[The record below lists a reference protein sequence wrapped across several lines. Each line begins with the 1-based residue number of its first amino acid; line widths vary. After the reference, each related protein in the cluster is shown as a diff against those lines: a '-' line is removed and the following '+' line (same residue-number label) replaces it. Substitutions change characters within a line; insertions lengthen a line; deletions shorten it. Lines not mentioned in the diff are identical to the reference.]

1 MLLRTALIAAVVFAA
16 PVAGQTVNLQ
26 VEQRVRIVA
35 PTAGLTAPTT
45 AVVVGIERD
54 TAVLQIAQSQLQ
66 VPLAAI
72 SRIEHSRGTR
82 RAGTAA
88 VGALLG
94 AGAGYLVANARKD
107 VARTDTLKEPCETSL
122 ECPLG
127 FQFVFVKRHDS
138 GDHALTMGSAA
149 VLGLAIGA
157 FLGAEQWERVPLYA
171 DAAADR
177 RRGELGFRLQF

>member
-1 MLLRTALIAAVVFAA
+1 MLLRTAFIAAVVFAVPA
-16 PVAGQTVNLQ
+16 AGQTVNLQ

-35 PTAGLTAPTT
+35 PTVGLTSPTA

-82 RAGTAA
+82 RVGTAA

-94 AGAGYLVANARKD
+94 AGAGYLVASSRER

-127 FQFVFVKRHDS
+127 FQFVFVKRYGSRDY
-138 GDHALTMGSAA
+138 ALTMGSAA
-149 VLGLAIGA
+149 LLGVAIGA
-157 FLGAEQWERVPLYA
+157 YFGSERWERVPLYA
-171 DAAADR
+171 GAAPDGR
-177 RRGELGFRLQF
+177 NGELGFRLQL